1 MYCSACGTAVAQGL
15 SYCNYC
21 GAKLNGAKGD
31 NVTESTEVH
40 PALLVS
46 AMVLLFIFGLMAI
59 GVLIVAMKE
68 TVGFDL
74 RIIFAVTVFS
84 LMLLLGV
91 EGALIR
97 LLFKSKRGAKDVGDI
112 ERLKGQT
119 TQELGEAQEGRVLPQ
134 PVPSVTDHTTRS
146 FEPIYSERKSK

>member
-1 MYCSACGTAVAQGL
+1 MYCSSCGKAVARGL

-21 GAKLNGAKGD
+21 GAKLNGAKSD
-31 NVTESTEVH
+31 NVTKSPEVN

-46 AMVLLFIFGLMAI
+46 AMVVLFIFGLMAI

-68 TVGFDL
+68 RIGFDL
-74 RIIFAVTVFS
+74 SIIFAATAFS
-84 LMLLLGV
+84 LMLLLGI
-91 EGALIR
+91 EGVLIR
-97 LLFKSKRGAKDVGDI
+97 LLLRGKRGAKDVGDT

-119 TQELGEAQEGRVLPQ
+119 TQELGEAQGRVLPE

-146 FEPIYSERKSK
+146 FEPIYNERKSK